1 MIRLPPKTDVD
12 IERMLGLPQAKIIAF
27 CQHWQISELAA
38 FGSILREDFR
48 PDSDIDLL
56 IQFAPQAPQGLLTLA
71 KIKHALE
78 ACSNRKIDIAIK
90 ESVQNSPNPFR
101 RDEILNTTQVIYA
114 QR

>member
-1 MIRLPPKTDVD
+1 M
-12 IERMLGLPQAKIIAF
+12 IAF

-38 FGSILREDFR
+38 FGSILREDSR

-56 IQFAPQAPQGLLTLA
+56 IQFTPQAPQGLLTLA

-90 ESVQNSPNPFR
+90 ESVENSSNLFR
-101 RDEILNTTQVIYA
+101 RAENLNTAQVIYA
-114 QR
+114 ER

>member
-1 MIRLPPKTDVD
+1 MINKPPILDLE
-12 IERMLGLPQAKIIAF
+12 IQRRLGLPLAKIIAF
-27 CQHWQISELAA
+27 CQHWHISELAA

-56 IQFAPQAPQGLLTLA
+56 IQFTPQAAQGLLTLA

-78 ACSNRKIDIAIK
+78 SYSNRNIHIAIK
-90 ESVQNSPNPFR
+90 ESVENSSNIFR
-101 RDEILNTTQVIYA
+101 RDEILNTAQVIYE